1 LIALRFSRPA
11 RADLQ
16 AITTY
21 IAQESP
27 ERARAFATRI
37 TERCT
42 LLQTSPALGRLRPE
56 FGDDVRSLSVRPTVV
71 LYRIRED
78 RNEVAVLRVIDGRRD
93 LGTIFAEDV

>member
-1 LIALRFSRPA
+1 LVTLRFSEPA
-11 RADLQ
+11 RADLR

-21 IAQESP
+21 IARDSP
-27 ERARAFATRI
+27 ERARTFAARI

-42 LLQTSPALGRLRPE
+42 LLQTSPELGRLRPE
-56 FGDDVRSLSVRPTVV
+56 FGEDVRSLPVRPTVV

-78 RNEVAVLRVIDGRRD
+78 RKEVEVLRVIDGRRD